1 MRFDHV
7 EGHLGDDR
15 DGLLPEID
23 IELTPHV
30 SRAGLR
36 WNTRGRH
43 RHNST
48 SPVTTDDQLLP
59 WGSVRRAGRERR
71 GAATGRGKPI
81 LLAQLVEEVEDLTQ
95 SLEVQSGA
103 ESGPL

>member
-1 MRFDHV
+1 M
-7 EGHLGDDR
+7 GHDR

-36 WNTRGRH
+36 RHASGRY
-43 RHNST
+43 RHTST

-59 WGSVRRAGRERR
+59 GGSVRRA
-71 GAATGRGKPI
+71 
-81 LLAQLVEEVEDLTQ
+81 
-95 SLEVQSGA
+95 
-103 ESGPL
+103 

>member
-15 DGLLPEID
+15 DGLLPAID

-36 WNTRGRH
+36 WNTRGRY
-43 RHNST
+43 RHDST

-59 WGSVRRAGRERR
+59 GGSVRRAGRASVGGCDGAWETDRLGAVGRR
-71 GAATGRGKPI
+71 GARI
-81 LLAQLVEEVEDLTQ
+81 
-95 SLEVQSGA
+95 
-103 ESGPL
+103 